1 MKNYIKAVIFKD
13 KQKRYDELV
22 ELNERIKKIKISN
35 KPYLVEFLG
44 SCRSG
49 KSTSIKL
56 IADVLRKNGLNVLVV
71 DEEQVKL
78 TKAINENR
86 EKKMNIDS
94 LNYTNNIIQEKLMMY
109 DNFCEKDF
117 DIIIFDRGIN
127 DEFIWLKTFGADEKE
142 IEKYNQKLSNRYV
155 DLLVILTCNVDISL
169 KRKYFNS
176 LSVMPNK
183 WTNSDTMSKYLESL
197 KVVSKYFNRHARKI
211 EKFDSSDV
219 DKIES
224 ALNIC
229 NKIIDNVLN
238 C

>member
-197 KVVSKYFNRHARKI
+197 KVVF
-211 EKFDSSDV
+211 
-219 DKIES
+219 
-224 ALNIC
+224 
-229 NKIIDNVLN
+229 
-238 C
+238 

>member
-1 MKNYIKAVIFKD
+1 MQNYIKDVVFKD
-13 KQKRYDELV
+13 NQERYNELV
-22 ELNERIKKIKISN
+22 ELSERIKNVKIHN
-35 KPYLVEFLG
+35 KPYLIEFLG

-56 IADVLRKNGLNVLVV
+56 IADVLRKNGLNVWVV

-78 TKAINENR
+78 TKTINENR

-94 LNYTNNIIQEKLMMY
+94 LNYTNNVIKEKLIMY
-109 DNFCEKDF
+109 DNFYEQNV

-127 DEFIWLKTFGADEKE
+127 DEFIWLNTFGSTEKE
-142 IEKYNQKLSNRYV
+142 LKEYNQKLSNRCV
-155 DLLVILTCNVDISL
+155 DLLIILTCDVDVSL

-176 LSVMPNK
+176 LSIMPNK
-183 WTNSDTMSKYLESL
+183 WTNPDIMSKYLESL
-197 KVVSKYFNRHARKI
+197 DIVSKYFDVHAKKI
-211 EKFDSSDV
+211 EKFDSSNI

-229 NKIIDNVLN
+229 NKIIDNIS
-238 C
+238 

>member
-1 MKNYIKAVIFKD
+1 MENYIKDVIFKD

-22 ELNERIKKIKISN
+22 ELSERIKKVKVSN
-35 KPYLVEFLG
+35 KPYLIEFLG

-78 TKAINENR
+78 TKTINENR

-109 DNFCEKDF
+109 DNFYEQNV

-127 DEFIWLKTFGADEKE
+127 DEFIWLKTFEADEKE
-142 IEKYNQKLSNRYV
+142 LEEYNQKLSDRYV
-155 DLLVILTCNVDISL
+155 DLLIILTCDVEVSL

-183 WTNSDTMSKYLESL
+183 WTNPDTMSKYLESL
-197 KVVSKYFNRHARKI
+197 KVVSKYFNGHARKI
-211 EKFDSSDV
+211 ENFDSSDV
-219 DKIES
+219 DKIEN

-229 NKIIDNVLN
+229 NKIIDNIFV
-238 C
+238 

>member
-1 MKNYIKAVIFKD
+1 MQNYIKNVVFKEN
-13 KQKRYDELV
+13 QERYNELV
-22 ELNERIKKIKISN
+22 ELSEKIKKIKIQN
-35 KPYLVEFLG
+35 KPYLIEFLG

-56 IADVLRKNGLNVLVV
+56 IADVLRKNGLNVLIV

-78 TKAINENR
+78 TKTINENR

-94 LNYTNNIIQEKLMMY
+94 LNYTNNVIQEKLIMY
-109 DNFCEKDF
+109 DNFYEQNV

-127 DEFIWLKTFGADEKE
+127 DEFIWLNTFEADEKE
-142 IEKYNQKLSNRYV
+142 LEEYNQKLSNRRV
-155 DLLVILTCNVDISL
+155 DLLIILTCDVDVSL

-176 LSVMPNK
+176 LSVMSNK
-183 WTNSDTMSKYLESL
+183 WTNPDIMSKYLESL
-197 KVVSKYFNRHARKI
+197 DIVSKYFDIHAKKI
-211 EKFDSSDV
+211 ERFDSSNI

-229 NKIIDNVLN
+229 NKIIDNIS
-238 C
+238 

>member
-1 MKNYIKAVIFKD
+1 MENYIKDVIFKD
-13 KQKRYDELV
+13 KQERYNTLV
-22 ELNERIKKIKISN
+22 ELSERIRKVKVYN
-35 KPYLVEFLG
+35 KPYLIEFLG

-71 DEEQVKL
+71 DEEQIKL
-78 TKAINENR
+78 TKTINENR

-109 DNFCEKDF
+109 DNFYEQNV
-117 DIIIFDRGIN
+117 DIVIFDRGIN
-127 DEFIWLKTFGADEKE
+127 DEFIWLKTFEADEE
-142 IEKYNQKLSNRYV
+142 ELEEYNQKLSDRYV
-155 DLLVILTCNVDISL
+155 DLLIILTCDVEVSL

-183 WTNSDTMSKYLESL
+183 WTNPDTMSKYLESL

-211 EKFDSSDV
+211 ENFDSSDV